1 MPHRPLPA
9 RPNLEQLKNQA
20 KDLLRAFRAGQPS
33 ARMRFRESLPRLRG
47 ASDSDPARASVS
59 LRDAQQVVAA
69 EYGFSSWPLMH
80 AHIKERKN
88 IVMLEMTVDHV
99 AVNPNNHQRVVVL
112 KGKEVSKYLPI
123 WVGPTE
129 GDSIMFKL
137 RGEEL
142 PRPMTHDLMDSMIRD
157 LGAKVTQ
164 VVVSALE
171 GDMFLG
177 KVVLQRNGTTIE
189 RDSRPSDA
197 IALAVRTGAAIYVE
211 EDVLDRAGVSFDP
224 ETGEPISTN
233 ANWTIHSIKDLDD
246 VFSEEA
252 KSLLEHAGACAK
264 SLGRS
269 EITPDDIL
277 QALVAEPQKAG
288 ARMLGDLGLDLA
300 EALSKLEGRAESGKS
315 ASSEAHDF
323 SEASQHVL
331 RLVRQEAYM
340 LFSGQ
345 VGTEHILLGL
355 ALTDD
360 CLASR
365 ILKDAGIE
373 VERVRAAITGMP
385 QA

>member
-1 MPHRPLPA
+1 MPYRSLPA

-20 KDLLRAFRAGQPS
+20 KDLLKAYRAGHPS
-33 ARMRFRESLPRLRG
+33 ALVRFRESLPRLRG
-47 ASDSDPARASVS
+47 ASDGDPARASVS

-123 WVGPTE
+123 WVGPAE
-129 GDSIMFKL
+129 GDSVMFKL
-137 RGEEL
+137 QGKEL

-157 LGAKVTQ
+157 LGAEVTQ

-177 KVVLQRNGTTIE
+177 KVVLQRTGTTIE

-211 EDVLDRAGVSFDP
+211 EDVLDRAGVNFDP
-224 ETGEPISTN
+224 ETGEPTSTN
-233 ANWTIHSIKDLDD
+233 ANWTIRSIEELDNA
-246 VFSEEA
+246 FSDEA
-252 KSLLEHAGACAK
+252 TGLLLQAGAHAAR
-264 SLGRS
+264 LGRK
-269 EITPDDIL
+269 EITPEDIL
-277 QALVAEPQKAG
+277 LALTGEPQGVG
-288 ARMLGDLGLDLA
+288 ARVLADLGLDFA
-300 EALSKLEGRAESGKS
+300 EARSKMEVHVESGEP
-315 ASSEAHDF
+315 SSSQAHEF
-323 SEASQHVL
+323 SEAGQHVL
-331 RLVRQEAYM
+331 SMARREAHM
-340 LFSGQ
+340 LFSGET
-345 VGTEHILLGL
+345 GTEHIVLGL

-360 CLASR
+360 GLASR

-373 VERVRAAITGMP
+373 VETVRAAMTGMP